1 MTRSTIL
8 RLFVGSLIAAVVG
21 SALFTLAAALGLG
34 NEVLIMSGPD
44 VVGLRPGALSATM
57 IVTAGAALLLWTGAT
72 VAILVAWV
80 GAIINTANL
89 PSKTW
94 LVIELVIGLLG
105 LPFVAVLAYVVG
117 RPEETAYPQAPI
129 TSVGTSAPDGR
140 SMSVNDGR

>member
-21 SALFTLAAALGLG
+21 GALFTIAAAVGLG
-34 NEVLIMSGPD
+34 NEVLIMNGPD

-57 IVTAGAALLLWTGAT
+57 IITAGAALLLWTGAA
-72 VAILVAWV
+72 VAVLVAWV

-89 PSKTW
+89 RSKTW
-94 LVIELVIGLLG
+94 LAIELVIGLLG

-117 RPEETAYPQAPI
+117 QPEETAYAQGPI
-129 TSVGTSAPDGR
+129 GSVGSSAPDGR
-140 SMSVNDGR
+140 SVSASGGR

>member
-21 SALFTLAAALGLG
+21 GALFTIAAAVGLG
-34 NEVLIMSGPD
+34 NEVLIMNGPD

-57 IVTAGAALLLWTGAT
+57 IITAGAALLLWTGAT
-72 VAILVAWV
+72 VAVLVAWV

-89 PSKTW
+89 RSKTW
-94 LVIELVIGLLG
+94 LAIELVIGLLG

-117 RPEETAYPQAPI
+117 RPEETAYAQGLI
-129 TSVGTSAPDGR
+129 GSVGSSAPDGR
-140 SMSVNDGR
+140 SVSASGGR

>member
-21 SALFTLAAALGLG
+21 GALFTIAAAVGLG
-34 NEVLIMSGPD
+34 NEVLIMNGPD

-57 IVTAGAALLLWTGAT
+57 IITAGAAFLLWTGAT
-72 VAILVAWV
+72 VAVLVAWV

-94 LVIELVIGLLG
+94 LAIELVIGLLG
-105 LPFVAVLAYVVG
+105 LPFVAVLVYVVG
-117 RPEETAYPQAPI
+117 RPKETAYAQGPI
-129 TSVGTSAPDGR
+129 GSVGSSAPDGR
-140 SMSVNDGR
+140 SVSVSGGR